1 MLQQKHLLGLE
12 GYPSEDIQT
21 IIDTAF
27 NFREV
32 LDRPIK
38 KVPSLQ
44 GITIVNL
51 FFENSTRTRI
61 SFELAQKRLSADTVN
76 FSSSSSS
83 LKKGESFKDTAQNI
97 EAMKIDATVMR
108 HPTPGA
114 PQHLT
119 EFIDAVVINAG
130 DGTHEHPTQAILD
143 MMSLHEKF
151 GKLKGLKV
159 GILGDISHSR
169 VALSNIYGLI
179 TMGVEVTLCGP
190 PNLIPP
196 FIRNLGVNVNYN
208 VDEVIEWADAL
219 NVLRIQ
225 RERMG
230 LGLVPSI
237 REYRAMFGITQERL
251 DHHKKEIVIMHP
263 GPMNRGVEIDG
274 SVADSDQAIILDQ
287 VLNGVASRMAILY
300 LLCGGNSSEK
310 EES

>member
-1 MLQQKHLLGLE
+1 MLKQKHLLGLE
-12 GYPSEDIQT
+12 DYPAKDIQT

-44 GITIVNL
+44 GVTIVNL

-76 FSSSSSS
+76 FSASSSS

-97 EAMKIDATVMR
+97 EAMKIDAVVMR

-114 PQHLT
+114 PKHLT
-119 EFIDAVVINAG
+119 QFIDAIIINAG

-143 MMSLHEKF
+143 MMSLYEKF
-151 GKLKGLKV
+151 GRLDGLKI
-159 GILGDISHSR
+159 GIIGDISHSR
-169 VALSNIYGLI
+169 VALSNIYGLT
-179 TMGVEVTLCGP
+179 TMGAEIKVCGP
-190 PNLIPP
+190 PNLIPN
-196 FIRNLGVNVNYN
+196 FLQDMDVKYN
-208 VDEVIEWADAL
+208 SSLDEVIEWADAL

-225 RERMG
+225 KERMG
-230 LGLVPSI
+230 RGLIPST
-237 REYRAMFGITQERL
+237 REYRATFGITDERL
-251 DHHKKEIVIMHP
+251 KKHKKEIVIMHP

-274 SVADSDQAIILDQ
+274 VIADSDQAIILNQ

-300 LLCGGNSSEK
+300 LLCGGKVNHGDD
-310 EES
+310 

>member
-1 MLQQKHLLGLE
+1 MLKQKHLLGLE
-12 GYPSEDIQT
+12 EYPAKDIQK

-44 GITIVNL
+44 GVTIVNL

-76 FSSSSSS
+76 FSASSSS

-97 EAMKIDATVMR
+97 EAMKIDAVVMR

-114 PQHLT
+114 PKHLT
-119 EFIDAVVINAG
+119 QFIDAIIINAG

-143 MMSLHEKF
+143 MMSLYEKF
-151 GKLKGLKV
+151 GRLDGLKI
-159 GILGDISHSR
+159 GIIGDISHSR
-169 VALSNIYGLI
+169 VALSNIYGLT
-179 TMGVEVTLCGP
+179 TMGAEIKVCGP
-190 PNLIPP
+190 PNLIPN
-196 FIRNLGVNVNYN
+196 FLQDMDVKYN
-208 VDEVIEWADAL
+208 SSLDEIIEWADAL

-225 RERMG
+225 KERMG
-230 LGLVPSI
+230 RGLVPST
-237 REYRAMFGITQERL
+237 REYRATFGITDERL
-251 DHHKKEIVIMHP
+251 KKHKKEIIIMHP

-274 SVADSDQAIILDQ
+274 VVADSDQAIILDQ

-300 LLCGGNSSEK
+300 LLCGGKTNDGDD
-310 EES
+310 